1 MKLVE
6 KKQLDKVQ
14 VELTIEVPEED
25 FKKYVDE
32 AYKER
37 KGKVNIPG
45 FRKGHAPRQLIE
57 QHYGKDFF
65 YFDAAEKCVFP
76 AYVEIIQANDDI
88 KPIAQPKFDVVTLE
102 LGKPFVFSAVVDTKQ
117 ELQLG
122 EYMNIALEAIDTT
135 VTDEDLLKEIE
146 HARDNTALI
155 EDVEDADA
163 TVENGDIVLLD
174 FCGKKDGVAFEGGT
188 AENYELTIGSN
199 SFIPGFEEG
208 MVGMKIN
215 EEKDLNLSFPAEY
228 HAPDLAGA
236 DVVFTVKVNAIKR
249 KQLAELDDD
258 FAKDVSEFDTLDEY
272 KNHMREDMEKQRKE
286 AAEATYRQQIAEKVT
301 ADSDVVAPQSM
312 IEKEA
317 ENYKNEIN
325 YNLSSQGLNL
335 ETYLKLTN
343 MSEED
348 FNKDCN
354 SRAEIGVKQQ
364 IVLDEIATRENIEV
378 TEEEEDAEFD
388 KLAKYYQMEK
398 EQLKQIFMVQGQME
412 SLRRT
417 IKFEKVLNLLL
428 SKAQIG

>member
-32 AYKER
+32 AYKAR
-37 KGKVNIPG
+37 KGKINVPG
-45 FRKGHAPRQLIE
+45 FRKGHAPRQLVE

-76 AYVEIIQANDDI
+76 AYVEAIKENEDI
-88 KPIAQPKFDVVTLE
+88 KPIAQPQFDIVTLE
-102 LGKPFVFSAVVDTKQ
+102 LGKPFVFTAVVDTKQ
-117 ELQLG
+117 EVTLG
-122 EYMNIALEAIDTT
+122 EYMNIALEAVDTT
-135 VTDEDLLKEIE
+135 VTDEELMKEVE

-188 AENYELTIGSN
+188 AENYELTIGSH

-208 MVGMKIN
+208 MVGLKIG
-215 EEKDLNLSFPAEY
+215 EEKDIELSFPAEY

-258 FAKDVSEFDTLDEY
+258 FAKDVSEYDTLDEY
-272 KNHMREDMEKQRKE
+272 KNHLREDMEKQRKE
-286 AAEATYRQQIAEKVT
+286 SAEATYKQQIAEKVT
-301 ADSDVVAPQSM
+301 ADSDVVAPKSM

-317 ENYKNEIN
+317 ENFKNEIN

-354 SRAEIGVKQQ
+354 SRAETGVKQQ
-364 IVLDEIATRENIEV
+364 IVLEEIATRENIEV

-398 EQLKQIFMVQGQME
+398 DQLKQIFMAQGQLE
-412 SLRRT
+412 SLRRS
-417 IKFEKVLNLLL
+417 IKFEKVLALLL
-428 SKAQIG
+428 SNAKIG